1 MGTSPRPAADRARA
15 ASTSSSARNQATS
28 ETAAAAP
35 PRAKVP
41 SKRLV
46 TGRSYREE
54 HGLALALQPEVE
66 AGAVVGRS
74 GEQGPPGGV
83 VGQRPQDDVL
93 VVGLGLVGE
102 VDAGDHAVEQSAREH
117 RDVDVRRLKTSLA
130 VGHPAGLEGEDAELT
145 GTRLRAGVP

>member
-15 ASTSSSARNQATS
+15 ASTSSSARNQAAS

-54 HGLALALQPEVE
+54 DRLALALQPDVE
-66 AGAVVGRS
+66 AVAVVGR
-74 GEQGPPGGV
+74 GREQGPPGGV
-83 VGQRPQDDVL
+83 VRQRPPDD
-93 VVGLGLVGE
+93 GPGGGPPPLG
-102 VDAGDHAVEQSAREH
+102 AR
-117 RDVDVRRLKTSLA
+117 K
-130 VGHPAGLEGEDAELT
+130 
-145 GTRLRAGVP
+145 